1 MKLCK
6 FLCHLSLHALLLLNA
21 FGALA
26 VELAQDAD
34 AQAAPPIPDE
44 KINTVFGG
52 WLFTGGFKVASFTGI
67 NPNYRIAQGDTLV
80 VQLWGGLDV
89 QQDVTV
95 DAQGNI
101 FIPKVGPVKVLGV
114 ENRELNDTVL
124 KSIKRVYKSN
134 VEAYVTL
141 ASSQKVKVFLSGLVT
156 NPGLYEGQSADSILR
171 FIDQAGGIRRDLGSY
186 RNIELKRAG
195 KTLYNIDL
203 YAFIER
209 GQMPDIQLQD
219 GDVIFIGRKGGEVSV
234 EGEVGFTG
242 KYELKGNTGFL
253 AEVVNAV
260 VETEKATHVTVV
272 EPTGTEVNAVQ
283 YPIDSIQN
291 VQVRPG
297 ALIKVSSQL
306 RPKSISVELLGEHN
320 SQTEIVLPWGA
331 TLKDLL
337 AQVEYTALSNTKA
350 VQLFRDSVAQR
361 QKEMLDASLTSLE
374 QSVLTARSATK
385 DAAELRKTEAD
396 IVLRWI
402 DKAKDVQPRGQV
414 LLTEGFD
421 PASVIL
427 QQGDKVVIPAKRNLV
442 MIHGEVWFPTAITW
456 EKGRSVEE
464 YLNQAGGAT
473 QDLDDTNTLV
483 MKSNGTFVSA
493 NGDLDDSKLVE
504 PGDEIFVLAK
514 PDLKALQLTKDITQV
529 IYQVAVSAAV
539 VLAL

>member
-1 MKLCK
+1 MKLYK
-6 FLCHLSLHALLLLNA
+6 FLRQLPLHAVLL
-21 FGALA
+21 FGTMQAQA

-52 WLFTGGFKVASFTGI
+52 WLFTGGFKAASFTGI

-195 KTLYNIDL
+195 KTQYNIDL

-260 VETEKATHVTVV
+260 VENEKATHVTVV

-421 PASVIL
+421 PAAVIL

-483 MKSNGTFVSA
+483 MKTNGTFVSA
-493 NGDLDDSKLVE
+493 NGELDDSKLVE